1 MCNARDFEPEK
12 KTLQTICTKMEK
24 KNNLV
29 NNLDNLFLTLDCLL
43 IGTYSNKKPPPPAPK
58 PAHAVH
64 ANHQHASASSSVDR
78 QQEQKYES
86 SQTQDGTKL
95 DKYQGITIVRDPI

>member
-29 NNLDNLFLTLDCLL
+29 NNLDNLFFKLYFHLNLFAL
-43 IGTYSNKKPPPPAPK
+43 KEENFEYKFPK
-58 PAHAVH
+58 VF
-64 ANHQHASASSSVDR
+64 
-78 QQEQKYES
+78 
-86 SQTQDGTKL
+86 
-95 DKYQGITIVRDPI
+95 I